1 MPPVLDYGRH
11 GGPWETPGH
20 SVDPCLLCEDLKWF
34 RSCIDACF
42 GKLLND
48 NSLQTIAEFQCG
60 GLTLLKR
67 RMKYD
72 LFVLLLVGSP
82 HGARTCFG
90 PFVWY
95 DWGDV
100 MGTIF
105 LYYCG
110 HDGVSWV
117 GRFSTIPKSES
128 ESESLWLPQR
138 RQNAVV
144 SGWPWLLQ
152 LRQLLILS
160 DGEQSFF

>member
-1 MPPVLDYGRH
+1 MGSLPLLLECDECH
-11 GGPWETPGH
+11 QFWITGGMADPGDFGTFCG
-20 SVDPCLLCEDLKWF
+20 SCLLREDLKWF
-34 RSCIDACF
+34 RSRIDAGF

-82 HGARTCFG
+82 HGARTCFD

-95 DWGDV
+95 EWGDV
-100 MGTIF
+100 MSTIF

-110 HDGVSWV
+110 HDGVPWAE
-117 GRFSTIPKSES
+117 RFSTIPKSDS
-128 ESESLWLPQR
+128 ETESL
-138 RQNAVV
+138 
-144 SGWPWLLQ
+144 
-152 LRQLLILS
+152 
-160 DGEQSFF
+160 